1 MGALKRLGPFVSLDM
16 AGASWIW
23 LKCSITPSS
32 SHILIIVALSEMV
45 NNQLTEHFKQKL
57 RSRAVRV
64 ITKSSYEVSSS
75 PLPDALG
82 WENVISNSGQKH
94 KAMLV
99 FKPLRNLAPVSPP
112 NVLQI

>member
-1 MGALKRLGPFVSLDM
+1 M
-16 AGASWIW
+16 AKTIYN
-23 LKCSITPSS
+23 P
-32 SHILIIVALSEMV
+32 LIQPHFDYFCTVWDGI

-75 PLPDALG
+75 PLPDALR
-82 WENVISNSGQKH
+82 WENVISNRQKH

-99 FKPLRNLAPVSPP
+99 FKSLRNVAPVSLP
-112 NVLQI
+112 NLLQI